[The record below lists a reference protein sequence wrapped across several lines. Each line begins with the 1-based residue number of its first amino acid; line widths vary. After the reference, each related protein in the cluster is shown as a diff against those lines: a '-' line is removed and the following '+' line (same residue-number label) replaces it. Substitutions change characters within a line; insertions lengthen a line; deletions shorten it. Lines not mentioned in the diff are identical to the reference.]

1 MKLPVIKIETILYTT
16 DLSEN
21 AFYAFAYAVSLA
33 NRYGA
38 KLNLLHVVEEQQE
51 VTRYLGYLGED
62 RWKEIQQRHYSE
74 AREALIGKLNN
85 TKIVEEALTTF
96 CETAKAGCAD
106 QPVETGSVVIRIGNP
121 VEQILAAA
129 REMKADMIVMGTH
142 GHGTLTD
149 VMIGSTA
156 RRVLRRSK
164 IPVLAVR
171 LPDLKR

>member
-1 MKLPVIKIETILYTT
+1 MKLPVINIQNILYTT

-38 KLNLLHVVEEQQE
+38 KLTLLHVFEEQPG
-51 VTRYLGYLGED
+51 VTRYLGYLSEEQ
-62 RWKEIQQRHYSE
+62 WEEIRQRHFAE
-74 AREALIGKLNN
+74 AREALVGKHHE
-85 TKIVEEALTTF
+85 KIAEEALSAF
-96 CETAKAGCAD
+96 CETARAGCAD
-106 QPVETGSVVIRIGNP
+106 QPFEAESVVIRSGNP
-121 VEQILAAA
+121 VEQILAVA

-142 GHGTLTD
+142 GHGTLAD

-156 RRVLRRSK
+156 RRVLRRSE
-164 IPVLAVR
+164 IPVLTVR